1 MVNETFLNL
10 NRNEVRHGEPRKTS
24 SDLVKGIVDL
34 LEEFKI
40 ASPRKLTPSTN
51 AEVKWRSPPQG
62 WYKINMDGAMF
73 SYEKVVGMGVT
84 IRDE

>member
-1 MVNETFLNL
+1 M
-10 NRNEVRHGEPRKTS
+10 
-24 SDLVKGIVDL
+24 
-34 LEEFKI
+34 EEFKI

-62 WYKINMDGAMF
+62 WYNINMDGAMF
-73 SYEKVVGMGVT
+73 SYKKVVGMGVT